1 MKVKPRKSLSNLT
14 GGLKCMCTHTEA
26 EMVFKRRN
34 EYTTNLQ
41 SISTWLL
48 CTFMRSIASIHAHF
62 PRQTDWL
69 MAVATYIYTWQP
81 LWSVAQGLKFKE
93 GGMSSS
99 PQTREKALSLLSEAS
114 SRPRNRGDYCDS
126 ARIPSAPLQA
136 GCSFTLSTHC
146 LDRHQS
152 FKGISS
158 SGWSCL
164 LPPLNTATESQ
175 DSAVVTKIIC
185 GWKSVRGKSTG
196 IRWSCASPWKQNW
209 GLFFNVMP
217 EITSGRGEVWE
228 HVMDVRLFW

>member
-99 PQTREKALSLLSEAS
+99 PQTREKALSLLAEASSTQIS

-126 ARIPSAPLQA
+126 ARIPSAPHSSRVQLH
-136 GCSFTLSTHC
+136 SEHTLLRQTPEFQRHFIERLKLLTSTTKYCH
-146 LDRHQS
+146 
-152 FKGISS
+152 GISRL
-158 SGWSCL
+158 SC
-164 LPPLNTATESQ
+164 
-175 DSAVVTKIIC
+175 
-185 GWKSVRGKSTG
+185 G
-196 IRWSCASPWKQNW
+196 
-209 GLFFNVMP
+209 
-217 EITSGRGEVWE
+217 
-228 HVMDVRLFW
+228 H